1 MATID
6 WPTSRAFKGATFSLA
21 LDTSA
26 SAYTGFFTGNRQRR
40 MQLADR
46 LRATLLLPPTPSAV
60 EGAQREAFLLGL
72 RSTGDWVR
80 LGLPHRPVPNG
91 TLRGSP
97 VVAADA
103 AAGARTVTIKDG
115 VGINQLRN
123 PSFERA
129 TLVHWT
135 AVGGTSQAKTAA
147 QYLVNGHSVQLDNT
161 AANADH
167 YIAQSLACKPNTLY
181 SLSAFVR
188 NSGITAGAL
197 FNFSMTLSDGI
208 GGPGY
213 ANDTSLSAAH
223 PAAVW
228 TLKQVSVVTNPGA
241 TVLEVRLY
249 SPQGT
254 VHWDAIQLV
263 EGPVLSFFE
272 DAPTLLGGDALGV
285 GGNLLLTAYSGATRN
300 VTSDFLDVPLLSP
313 LPKALTAGAAV
324 QCVAPTGVWELDD
337 DGLQLD
343 YSAPVVQGGV
353 AVPLR
358 QVIV

>member
-1 MATID
+1 MAIID
-6 WPTSRAFKGATFSLA
+6 WPTTRAFRGASFSLA
-21 LDTSA
+21 LDTSE
-26 SAYTGFFTGNRQRR
+26 STFTGFFTGNRQRSSHA
-40 MQLADR
+40 ADR
-46 LRATLLLPPTPSAV
+46 LRATLLLPPTRSAV

-80 LGLPHRPVPNG
+80 LGMQHRPVPNG

-97 VVAADA
+97 VVATTAT
-103 AAGARTVTIKDG
+103 AGARTVTLKDG
-115 VGINQLRN
+115 VGLNQLRN

-129 TLVHWT
+129 TLEHWT
-135 AVGGTSQAKTAA
+135 AVGGTSQVRSAA
-147 QYLVNGHSVQLDNT
+147 QYLVNGHSVRLDNAT
-161 AANADH
+161 ANADH
-167 YIAQSLACKPNTLY
+167 YIAQSVPCRPNTQY

-197 FNFSMTLSDGI
+197 FNFAMTLSDGI

-228 TLKQVSVVTNPGA
+228 TLKQISVVTNPSA

-263 EGPVLSFFE
+263 EGPVLSYFE

-285 GGNLLLTAYSGATRN
+285 GGNLLLTAYAGAVRN
-300 VTSDFLDVPLLSP
+300 ASTDFLDVPLLSP
-313 LPKALTAGAAV
+313 LAKTLTAGTAV

-353 AVPLR
+353 AVQLR